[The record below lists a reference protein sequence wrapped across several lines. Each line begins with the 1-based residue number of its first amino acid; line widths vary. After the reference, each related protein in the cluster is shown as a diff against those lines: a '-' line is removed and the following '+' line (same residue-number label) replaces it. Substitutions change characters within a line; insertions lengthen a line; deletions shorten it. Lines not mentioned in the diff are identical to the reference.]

1 MNKPQY
7 GYIYKTTNLIN
18 DKVYI
23 GKHKNSDFNDKY
35 FGSGKNLIS
44 AIKKYGIEN
53 FTTEVLEICY
63 DEKSLN
69 EAEIKYIDFYKKKYK
84 ENCYNIA
91 KGGNGG
97 NLIKHY
103 LPEEKELVYKKM
115 VLTRKVKGIG
125 LGETNPM
132 YKSGEKGIHPY
143 KSKRRDKE
151 TRLKISKSLKGNTPW
166 NKGLKIL
173 PEKTDKE
180 LEEEKINKY
189 LRNNLKTPIKV
200 TNVVTN
206 EVKYFDTKKSC
217 EEYYKINIK
226 YRLSVGK
233 LENEDLYFERIS
245 KEEYIDKYTKEVIC

>member
-23 GKHKNSDFNDKY
+23 GKHKNSEFNDKY
-35 FGSGKNLIS
+35 FGSGKKLIS

-53 FTTEVLEICY
+53 FTTEVLEVCY

-69 EAEIKYIDFYKKKYK
+69 EAEIKYINFYKKKYK

-132 YKSGEKGIHPY
+132 YKSGEKGFHPY
-143 KSKRRDKE
+143 KGKRRDKE
-151 TRLKISKSLKGNTPW
+151 TRLKISESLKGNTPW

-180 LEEEKINKY
+180 LEEEKIKNF

-217 EEYYKINIK
+217 EEYYKVNIK